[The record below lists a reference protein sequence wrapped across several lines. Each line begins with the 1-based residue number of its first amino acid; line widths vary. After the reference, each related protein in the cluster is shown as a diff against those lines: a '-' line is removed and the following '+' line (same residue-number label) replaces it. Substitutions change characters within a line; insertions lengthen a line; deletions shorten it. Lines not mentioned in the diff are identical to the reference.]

1 MYDEKERED
10 HLSLDFHTGIAPD
23 MQFRMKVNLIAL
35 LMFLQGPRKNKEVKE

>member
-1 MYDEKERED
+1 MFDEKERED

-35 LMFLQGPRKNKEVKE
+35 LMFLQIAAYVGTS